1 MTYDWDG
8 RRTRRIQ
15 AWKLATAL
23 FIALTIPFALAAWSY
38 AD

>member
-15 AWKLATAL
+15 AVKLALAMFTGLAVPL
-23 FIALTIPFALAAWSY
+23 VIAVWSY
-38 AD
+38 AG